1 MDLSRETFKG
11 LLAPFCK
18 ELYRADQVFAWLYGK
33 EIRSFFD
40 MTNLPHSLQIQL
52 SRQYEISTLNVTNIL
67 ISLDGTQKFVFVLK
81 DGSLIESVLLFDKE
95 KATLCV
101 STQVGCAMGCR
112 FCLTGKMGFV
122 RNLSPSE
129 IVGQILVAQKL
140 QTDTKKITN
149 LVFMGMGEPLLN
161 YAHTVTAIRI
171 ITDSLGLNISPRRI
185 TVSTCGIAYKIVQFG
200 HELSVNLAISL
211 NAPSDE
217 LRSYLMPVNKKYP
230 LSVLIEACKKFP
242 LQKRKRITFEYIM
255 LSGINDTQSHAQE
268 LLHTIRGIR
277 CKVNLIPFNEYYG
290 SEFKQSH
297 SKTIKKFQEVLMDG
311 HITASIRKSR
321 GADIMASCG
330 QLTFKNV

>member
-1 MDLSRETFKG
+1 
-11 LLAPFCK
+11 
-18 ELYRADQVFAWLYGK
+18 
-33 EIRSFFD
+33 
-40 MTNLPHSLQIQL
+40 
-52 SRQYEISTLNVTNIL
+52 
-67 ISLDGTQKFVFVLK
+67 
-81 DGSLIESVLLFDKE
+81 
-95 KATLCV
+95 
-101 STQVGCAMGCR
+101 
-112 FCLTGKMGFV
+112 
-122 RNLSPSE
+122 
-129 IVGQILVAQKL
+129 
-140 QTDTKKITN
+140 TN